1 MLGQGGGRGFLDDVL
16 IVGGLLLVQCVL
28 AGYVVF
34 VDHLLRLGADPLAV
48 IAIAGAAFSAFFLPF
63 AVVLERKKWP
73 SKISSTL
80 MAQFVLIALAGTT
93 VFQEL
98 MLLGI
103 KKTTPA
109 IASAMPN
116 LSPGLIFIVA
126 ACFRMERFDKAC
138 KYTQAKIL
146 GTLVCLVGAMAMSFL
161 QRPPSSPASDLQA
174 SLATSS
180 ELQGSSYYDW
190 ILGCSY
196 LFVAVIVLSFYT
208 VLQAVT
214 LISFP
219 APLTMCTITSAMGA
233 VFIAILQ
240 VFLEGKIDIGSP
252 RIDATLISGIVILG
266 GVLVGACIVFQT
278 WCLGKKGPLFVSIF
292 GPVQTVC
299 SAIFSAALFGQMVSL
314 GSLAGIVLMFSGL
327 YIVLWAKNNE
337 SLSDQLESGGGA
349 DVEKALLS

>member
-1 MLGQGGGRGFLDDVL
+1 MLGRGGGGFLEDVL
-16 IVGGLLLVQCVL
+16 IVGGLLLVQCIL

-34 VDHLLRLGADPLAV
+34 VDHLLGLGADPLALIV
-48 IAIAGAAFSAFFLPF
+48 VAGAAFSAFFLPF

-73 SKISSTL
+73 SKISGTL
-80 MAQFVLIALAGTT
+80 VAQFVLIALGGTT

-126 ACFRMERFDKAC
+126 ACFRFEKFDKGC

-161 QRPPSSPASDLQA
+161 QSPSNSSPASDLQTFFRA
-174 SLATSS
+174 NS
-180 ELQGSSYYDW
+180 EAGSSYQDW

-196 LFVAVIVLSFYT
+196 LFAAVVVFAFYT
-208 VLQAVT
+208 VLQAAT
-214 LISFP
+214 LVSFP

-233 VFIAILQ
+233 AFTAILQ
-240 VFLEGKIDIGSP
+240 VILEGKIDIGSP
-252 RIDATLISGIVILG
+252 RIDATLIAGIVIVG
-266 GVLVGACIVFQT
+266 GVSVGACIVFQT
-278 WCLGKKGPLFVSIF
+278 WCLGKKGPLFVSVF

-299 SAIFSAALFGQMVSL
+299 SAILSAALFGQMVSL

-337 SLSDQLESGGGA
+337 SIDGDQVEDGVT
-349 DVEKALLS
+349 DVEKPLLS